1 MGQRLAGNR
10 VGETEPMETYPLI
23 PILMSDMLER
33 KWVVEGSWEREKS
46 VGVGG
51 RKEKKKKKE
60 RRSYIALNRVFPVR
74 RDCGTSAP
82 SQRHDGAV
90 PCNSLSWSLFPPPVP
105 NCFRHHWVANHEVV
119 FFQDLHC
126 M

>member
-51 RKEKKKKKE
+51 RKEKKKKK
-60 RRSYIALNRVFPVR
+60 
-74 RDCGTSAP
+74 RDGLT
-82 SQRHDGAV
+82 
-90 PCNSLSWSLFPPPVP
+90 
-105 NCFRHHWVANHEVV
+105 
-119 FFQDLHC
+119 LH
-126 M
+126 